1 MDANEYQQRATVTA
15 IYPEAGT
22 GSVLAI
28 SYCALGLGEAGE
40 VQGKVKKFIRDGIGY
55 SDLRRQVSAE
65 VGDVLWYCAQLCNEL
80 NLDLS
85 DVMKENLRKLNDR
98 KERGVLGGSGDTR

>member
-1 MDANEYQQRATVTA
+1 MDANEYQRKTGQTA

-28 SYCALGLGEAGE
+28 SYCALGLGESGE

-55 SDLRRQVSAE
+55 TDLRQQVRAE
-65 VGDVLWYCAQLCNEL
+65 VGDVLWYCARLCEEL
-80 NLDLS
+80 NIELDE
-85 DVMKENLRKLNDR
+85 VMRENLRKLNDR